1 LSGIPRQLGVRMQ
14 PGPPSQQCPAVVAV
28 RSATLADTDVGVC
41 RDADRANIGVRD
53 KVADRIRRK
62 SRRE

>member
-1 LSGIPRQLGVRMQ
+1 MQ